1 MTRWILTALLGLA
14 LVLSLSLSAAQAAAM
29 SVDMSLGMAGSHD
42 CGGCTGGAD
51 KDGVKTA
58 ACVQFC
64 VPALAAILPMEL
76 IVAETDAAPQIAGG
90 AGLDFGV
97 TRAPIPAPPRF

>member
-1 MTRWILTALLGLA
+1 
-14 LVLSLSLSAAQAAAM
+14 
-29 SVDMSLGMAGSHD
+29 
-42 CGGCTGGAD
+42 
-51 KDGVKTA
+51 
-58 ACVQFC
+58 
-64 VPALAAILPMEL
+64 MEL